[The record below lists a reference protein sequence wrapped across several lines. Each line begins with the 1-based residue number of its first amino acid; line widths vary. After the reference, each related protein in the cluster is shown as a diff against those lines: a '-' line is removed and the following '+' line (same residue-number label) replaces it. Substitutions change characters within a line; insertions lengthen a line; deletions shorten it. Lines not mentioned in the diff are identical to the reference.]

1 MNILD
6 RGKYDNEFYNW
17 LREHFSN
24 FEEAKKFAHKWYK
37 EMEQETP
44 FGIFTMRAMAGHI
57 SLVLEG
63 KGMENDKDYSTYMNT
78 EYGPAIYLAM

>member
-6 RGKYDNEFYNW
+6 KGAYDNEFYNW

-24 FEEAKKFAHKWYK
+24 FKEAKEFAHKWYE
-37 EMEQETP
+37 EMEQQTP
-44 FGIFTMRAMAGHI
+44 FGEFTMRAMAGHI

-63 KGMENDKDYSTYMNT
+63 KGMEDDKDYTTYMNT
-78 EYGPAIYLAM
+78 EYGPSIYLAM